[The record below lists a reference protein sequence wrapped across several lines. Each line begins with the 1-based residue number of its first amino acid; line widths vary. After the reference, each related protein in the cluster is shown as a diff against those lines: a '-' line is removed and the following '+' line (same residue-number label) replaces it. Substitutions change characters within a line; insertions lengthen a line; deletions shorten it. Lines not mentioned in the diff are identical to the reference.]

1 MMSRSIIKIKNVL
14 SNDQRKY
21 LIKESEKLLFT
32 KEELDNLYNANF
44 PCDQTNATLHEVE
57 NLKEIHAKILEQI
70 IKEIVKKCVISK
82 SWVNRFTNK
91 NSTNPYMHTHN
102 SHLSV
107 VYYARKIPLIHKGTL
122 FEKEGFIKCSQ
133 NSAII
138 FPSDM
143 KHTASDFHLPINRY
157 TLAMDLLLV

>member
-32 KEELDNLYNANF
+32 KEEWDNLYNSDF
-44 PCDQTNATLHEVE
+44 PCDQTDATLHKVE
-57 NLKEIHAKILEQI
+57 NLKEIHAKILEKI
-70 IKEIVKKCVISK
+70 IKEIGKKCVIKK

-91 NSTNPYMHTHN
+91 HSPSYMHTHN
-102 SHLSV
+102 AHLSV
-107 VYYARKIPLIHKGTL
+107 VYYARKIPLIHEGTL
-122 FEKEGFIKCSQ
+122 FEKKGLIKCSQ

-138 FPSDM
+138 FPSNM
-143 KHTASDFHLPINRY
+143 KHTAPDFHLPIKRY

>member
-21 LIKESEKLLFT
+21 LIKESEKLLVT
-32 KEELDNLYNANF
+32 REELHNSFDGDY
-44 PCDQTNATLHEVE
+44 PCDQTNADLHTIE
-57 NLKEIHAKILEQI
+57 NLKEIHAKILGQI
-70 IKEIVKKCVISK
+70 IKEIKHECVISK
-82 SWVNRFTNK
+82 SWVNKYTNK
-91 NSTNPYMHTHN
+91 KSNNTYMHTHN
-102 SHLSV
+102 SHLSI

-122 FEKEGFIKCSQ
+122 FEKEGIVKCSQ

-138 FPSDM
+138 FPSNM
-143 KHTASDFHLPINRY
+143 KHTASNFYLPISRY